1 MFERPHHDNWTWR
14 PPEDQWRKKD
24 SGHQRRATETK
35 GRHSNSTIDHG
46 VLFAVS
52 NTFLKM
58 LEPGDKGSERL
69 LPLCLHTFCRTSNTH
84 QRLCP
89 NLDLRTWGKRP
100 TWTTPSRTSTAA
112 ITLSDPPWRLQ
123 CQSRSRPWILV
134 FLLGLLWSWQD
145 KRERAAPVGALLLS
159 WPLPD
164 QLLSADEATTQNVM
178 APPSIQALTLAR
190 HGHC

>member
-1 MFERPHHDNWTWR
+1 MFERPHHDNRTWR

-24 SGHQRRATETK
+24 SDHRRRATETK
-35 GRHSNSTIDHG
+35 GRHSHSTIDHG

-58 LEPGDKGSERL
+58 LEPEDKGSERL
-69 LPLCLHTFCRTSNTH
+69 LPPCLHTFVGLVTLIGAYALTLTSAPEAKDLPERYH
-84 QRLCP
+84 QEHP
-89 NLDLRTWGKRP
+89 QQQSP
-100 TWTTPSRTSTAA
+100 Y
-112 ITLSDPPWRLQ
+112 PPWRLQ

-145 KRERAAPVGALLLS
+145 KRERAASVGAFLLS

>member
-1 MFERPHHDNWTWR
+1 MFERPHHDNRTWR

-24 SGHQRRATETK
+24 SNHRRRATETK
-35 GRHSNSTIDHG
+35 GRHSHSTIDHG

-58 LEPGDKGSERL
+58 LEPEDKGSERL
-69 LPLCLHTFCRTSNTH
+69 LPLCLHTFVGLVTLIGAYALTLTFAPGAKDLPERYH
-84 QRLCP
+84 QEHP
-89 NLDLRTWGKRP
+89 QQQSP
-100 TWTTPSRTSTAA
+100 Y
-112 ITLSDPPWRLQ
+112 PPWRLQ
-123 CQSRSRPWILV
+123 CQSRGRPWILV

-145 KRERAAPVGALLLS
+145 KRERAASVGAFLLS

>member
-1 MFERPHHDNWTWR
+1 MLERPNNDNWTWR

-35 GRHSNSTIDHG
+35 GRHSHSTIDHG
-46 VLFAVS
+46 AVFAVS
-52 NTFLKM
+52 KTFLKM

-69 LPLCLHTFCRTSNTH
+69 LPLCPHTFVGLVTLINAYAPTLTSIPGAKDLPERYH
-84 QRLCP
+84 QEHP
-89 NLDLRTWGKRP
+89 QQQSP
-100 TWTTPSRTSTAA
+100 Y
-112 ITLSDPPWRLQ
+112 PPWRLQ
-123 CQSRSRPWILV
+123 CLSRCRPWMLV

-164 QLLSADEATTQNVM
+164 QLLSADEATTQKVM
-178 APPSIQALTLAR
+178 APSSIQALTLAW
-190 HGHC
+190 HGHF

>member
-1 MFERPHHDNWTWR
+1 MTTGLDGLLKIS
-14 PPEDQWRKKD
+14 DARKTAIID
-24 SGHQRRATETK
+24 DELL
-35 GRHSNSTIDHG
+35 RHSHSTIDHG

-58 LEPGDKGSERL
+58 LEPEDKGSGRL
-69 LPLCLHTFCRTSNTH
+69 LPLCLHTFVGLVTLIGAYAPTLTSIPGAKDLPERYH
-84 QRLCP
+84 QEHP
-89 NLDLRTWGKRP
+89 QQQSP
-100 TWTTPSRTSTAA
+100 Y
-112 ITLSDPPWRLQ
+112 PPWRLQ

-134 FLLGLLWSWQD
+134 FLLGFLWSWQD